1 MSRADMPDRLA
12 IPRDAKPRDMGAHQ
26 TRRVSAGKANR
37 LAAPRTFGKRRD
49 VRLAK
54 IDRAIG
60 QESHRIEP
68 AGKIIVPRLDYGNRI
83 GRVGRGI
90 DGGHENRN
98 RRRSGISNALERTGS
113 DCRPLPGGEQKR
125 AKAVTCSGAG
135 NIELLLVHRAVGR
148 DGDVRQ
154 PPPRAD
160 FGALHGSGQGDTKTS
175 SGRFRSRK
183 SGVPTLTEAPASTRI
198 SARIRS
204 RSCPS
209 RPARSTV
216 TSLSICWSG
225 SPLRRIDSPRRM
237 TIRM

>member
-148 DGDVRQ
+148 DGLFLVQSLSEAVIHQNGRVQ
-154 PPPRAD
+154 YAATAGYPGGSAFPPLAGMRWK
-160 FGALHGSGQGDTKTS
+160 LISIQ
-175 SGRFRSRK
+175 
-183 SGVPTLTEAPASTRI
+183 
-198 SARIRS
+198 SARIRTFS
-204 RSCPS
+204 
-209 RPARSTV
+209 A
-216 TSLSICWSG
+216 TS
-225 SPLRRIDSPRRM
+225 SPRGVNEYS
-237 TIRM
+237 TWGGTTG